1 VVRRPWFHLTRI
13 LPIRVPLGSDHGYEV
28 HIFLQYSNRFH
39 TSFAGYRLLDV
50 LFEGR
55 VLTSDVYQDI
65 LNCFSLSSTVE
76 LRMYRDNGSYPPSHR
91 IASDTVDMTTR

>member
-1 VVRRPWFHLTRI
+1 VAAVAVAVAWSAGGGSILTRI

-65 LNCFSLSSTVE
+65 FNCFVFLYQVWLNFGFTV
-76 LRMYRDNGSYPPSHR
+76 
-91 IASDTVDMTTR
+91 TTAAIL